1 MKFLLP
7 FTLLAAAAFAT
18 GCVHEEVTLGARHP
32 AVALTADGAVSFR
45 GEQVPLE
52 QLPRALRR
60 AGVETTDE
68 IAIHVPANLSDPQ
81 VIRRVMGILAR
92 AGYTRPICVTDR
104 HAAAYQKDG
113 KNPMREFEHDA
124 SSYPPGEKVYG
135 AGW

>member
-7 FTLLAAAAFAT
+7 SALLVAMFAL

-32 AVALTADGAVSFR
+32 AVAISVNGDVSFR
-45 GEQVPLE
+45 GERIPLD

-68 IAIHVPANLSDPQ
+68 IAIHVPDDLSDPN
-81 VIRRVMGILAR
+81 ILRRVMGTLAR

-113 KNPMREFEHDA
+113 KDPMQEYKRES